1 MKSYLKEEWY
11 QVEESYLNKEAETKK
26 IRTKVEK
33 SPKQKYNNKKM
44 REKTV
49 GNIVFQFM

>member
-26 IRTKVEK
+26 IRTKVGK
-33 SPKQKYNNKKM
+33 STKEKYNNKKM